1 MFDTGIIAVDSL
13 GSNDLTSPSAELPP
27 KFTYREN
34 LNLSRLTA
42 ALVGAALAVPAAPAD
57 SLPAFPGAEGH
68 GRFSQGGRG
77 GAVLFV
83 TNLDDAGPGSLRAAV
98 ETKGPRTVVFETAG
112 TIRLKSPLKVSR
124 DRITIAGQTAPGEGI
139 TLADQPLIVAAD
151 DVVVRFLR
159 VRLGSESGV
168 QEDAVTVSRGRRI
181 VLDHISASWS
191 VDETLSVGS
200 RYSPPEDGV
209 YDVTVQ
215 WSLIGESLNR
225 SLHEKGRHGYGSL
238 IRGGYG
244 ARMSFHHNLWANHQA
259 RMPRPGN
266 YNGPEIDPVG
276 PFIEF
281 RNNVFYNWGG
291 SHSGYNADTAAYAAY
306 DFIGNS
312 YFPGPSSGGQG
323 LAFCEDNSLSRAWF
337 EGNSMAGIIPADPWS
352 LVGCKPPADYRATG
366 PLAASNVTTT
376 HADVAAWTVLDRAG
390 ASKARDAVDLRIV
403 AGVRNRS
410 GGLIDSE
417 KDVGG
422 WPELKGGVAPADV
435 DRDGMAD
442 AWERQHGLNP
452 ADGTD
457 GADDKDGDGYS
468 NLEAYLNSLAN

>member
-1 MFDTGIIAVDSL
+1 M
-13 GSNDLTSPSAELPP
+13 
-27 KFTYREN
+27 
-34 LNLSRLTA
+34 SRLA
-42 ALVGAALAVPAAPAD
+42 ACLMGAALGVLA
-57 SLPAFPGAEGH
+57 LPAGAADPLLGFPGAEGH

-77 GAVLFV
+77 GPVLFV

-98 ETKGPRTVVFETAG
+98 ETRGPRTVVFETAG
-112 TIRLKSPLKVSR
+112 TIRLKSPLKISR
-124 DRITIAGQTAPGEGI
+124 GRITIAGQTAPGDGI

-151 DVVVRFLR
+151 DVVVRYLR

-168 QEDAVTVSRGRRI
+168 QEDAVTVSRGSRI
-181 VLDHISASWS
+181 ILDHLSASWS

-238 IRGGYG
+238 IRGGHG

-266 YNGPEIDPVG
+266 YNGPEVDPVG

-291 SHSGYNADTAAYAAY
+291 GHSGYNADTAAPSAY
-306 DFIGNS
+306 DFVGNA
-312 YFPGPSSGGQG
+312 YLPGPDSVGR
-323 LAFCEDNSLSRAWF
+323 LAFCEDNGLSRAWF
-337 EGNSMAGIIPADPWS
+337 AFNSMAGVTPDDPWT
-352 LVGCKPPADYRATG
+352 LVGCKPPASYRATA
-366 PLAASNVTTT
+366 PLAPSGIITSGP
-376 HADVAAWTVLDRAG
+376 AAAMAVVLDGAG
-390 ASKARDAVDLRIV
+390 ASRVRDAVDRRIV
-403 AGVRNRS
+403 AGVRDRT
-410 GGLIDSE
+410 GRLIDSE

-422 WPELKGGVAPADV
+422 WPELKGGAAPADL

-442 AWERQHGLNP
+442 AWEREHGLNP
-452 ADGTD
+452 ADPDD
-457 GADDKDGDGYS
+457 GALDRDGDGCS
-468 NLEAYLNSLAN
+468 NLEAYLNGLI

>member
-1 MFDTGIIAVDSL
+1 MSPMSAWLTGL
-13 GSNDLTSPSAELPP
+13 
-27 KFTYREN
+27 
-34 LNLSRLTA
+34 
-42 ALVGAALAVPAAPAD
+42 ALAAVASAPAPAGP
-57 SLPAFPGAEGH
+57 LPAFPGAEGH

-77 GAVLFV
+77 GMVLFV
-83 TNLDDAGPGSLRAAV
+83 TNLEDAGPGSLRAAV
-98 ETKGPRTVVFETAG
+98 EARGPRTVVFETAG
-112 TIRLKSPLKVSR
+112 TIRLKSPLKISR
-124 DRITIAGQTAPGEGI
+124 DRITIAGQTAPGDGI
-139 TLADQPLIVAAD
+139 TLADQPLIIAAD

-168 QEDAVTVSRGRRI
+168 QEDAVTISRGRRI
-181 VLDHISASWS
+181 ILDHISASWS

-200 RYSPPEDGV
+200 RYNPPEDGV

-266 YNGPEIDPVG
+266 YNGPEVDPSG

-291 SHSGYNADTAAYAAY
+291 GHSGYNADTAAHAAY
-306 DFIGNS
+306 DFVGNS
-312 YFPGPSSGGQG
+312 YLPGPDSKGRI
-323 LAFCEDNSLSRAWF
+323 AFCEDNSLSRAWF
-337 EGNSMAGIIPADPWS
+337 EGNSMAGVVPADPWS
-352 LVGCKPPADYRATG
+352 LVGCKPPEGYRASG

-376 HADVAAWTVLDRAG
+376 PSVAAEKVVLERAG
-390 ASKARDAVDLRIV
+390 ASRVRDAVDLRIV
-403 AGVRNRS
+403 AGVKDGS
-410 GGLIDSE
+410 GRLIDSE

-422 WPELKGGVAPADV
+422 WPALTGGVAPADE

-442 AWERQHGLNP
+442 AWERAHGLDPNR
-452 ADGTD
+452 ADSA
-457 GADDKDGDGYS
+457 ADRDGDGWT
-468 NLEAYLNSLAN
+468 NLEAYLNGLV

>member
-1 MFDTGIIAVDSL
+1 M
-13 GSNDLTSPSAELPP
+13 
-27 KFTYREN
+27 
-34 LNLSRLTA
+34 SRLAACLMGA
-42 ALVGAALAVPAAPAD
+42 ALSALAVPAGAAD
-57 SLPAFPGAEGH
+57 PLPAFPGAEGH

-77 GAVLFV
+77 GVVLFV

-98 ETKGPRTVVFETAG
+98 EARGPRTVVFEAAG
-112 TIRLKSPLKVSR
+112 TIRLKSPLKISR
-124 DRITIAGQTAPGEGI
+124 GRITIAGQTAPGEGI

-168 QEDAVTVSRGRRI
+168 QEDAVTVSRGSRI
-181 VLDHISASWS
+181 ILDHISASWS

-266 YNGPEIDPVG
+266 YNGPEVDPVG

-291 SHSGYNADTAAYAAY
+291 GHSGYNADTAAHAAY

-312 YFPGPSSGGQG
+312 YLPGPDSAGR

-337 EGNSMAGIIPADPWS
+337 EGNSMAGETPADPWT
-352 LVGCKPPADYRATG
+352 LVGCKPPEGYRATG
-366 PLAASNVTTT
+366 PLAASNMMTTT
-376 HADVAAWTVLDRAG
+376 PADALAAVLDRAG
-390 ASKARDAVDLRIV
+390 ASKVRDTVDLRIV
-403 AGVRNRS
+403 AAVRDGTGR
-410 GGLIDSE
+410 LIDSE

-422 WPELKGGVAPADV
+422 WPALKGGPAPADL

-442 AWERQHGLNP
+442 AWERRQGLNP

-457 GADDKDGDGYS
+457 GAGDRNGDGYS
-468 NLEAYLNSLAN
+468 NFEAYLASLT

>member
-1 MFDTGIIAVDSL
+1 M
-13 GSNDLTSPSAELPP
+13 
-27 KFTYREN
+27 
-34 LNLSRLTA
+34 SRLA
-42 ALVGAALAVPAAPAD
+42 ACLLGAACAAFAHPAAAAD
-57 SLPAFPGAEGH
+57 PLPAFPGAEGH

-98 ETKGPRTVVFETAG
+98 EAKGPRTVVFETAG

-124 DRITIAGQTAPGEGI
+124 GRITIAGQTAPGDGI
-139 TLADQPLIVAAD
+139 TLADQPLIIAAD

-159 VRLGSESGV
+159 VRLGGESGV

-181 VLDHISASWS
+181 MLDHISASWS

-238 IRGGYG
+238 IRGGHG
-244 ARMSFHHNLWANHQA
+244 ARMSFHHNLWASHQA

-266 YNGPEIDPVG
+266 YNGPEVDPLG

-291 SHSGYNADTAAYAAY
+291 GHAGYNADTAALAAY
-306 DFIGNS
+306 DFVGNS
-312 YFPGPSSGGQG
+312 YLPGPDSVGR

-337 EGNSMAGIIPADPWS
+337 ADNSMAGVVPADPWS
-352 LVGCKPPADYRATG
+352 LVGCKPPAGYRATG

-376 HADVAAWTVLDRAG
+376 SSAVAAEAVLARAG

-403 AGVRNRS
+403 AGVRDGR
-410 GGLIDSE
+410 GRLIDSE
-417 KDVGG
+417 TQVGG
-422 WPELKGGVAPADV
+422 WPALKAGAAPADV

-442 AWERQHGLNP
+442 AWERQHGLDP
-452 ADGTD
+452 SDGTD
-457 GADDKDGDGYS
+457 GAGDKDGDGYT
-468 NLEAYLNSLAN
+468 NLEAYLSSLT